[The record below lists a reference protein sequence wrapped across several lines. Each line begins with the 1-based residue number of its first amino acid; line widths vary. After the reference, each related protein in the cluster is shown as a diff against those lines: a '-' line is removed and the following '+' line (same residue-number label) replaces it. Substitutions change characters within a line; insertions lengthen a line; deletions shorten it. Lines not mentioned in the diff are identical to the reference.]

1 MYRSLLASFD
11 TDLHVT
17 LETPSGF
24 DGQPVAPNKRL
35 PSAQQVHGVL
45 KRELVEKKFAGQAV

>member
-1 MYRSLLASFD
+1 M
-11 TDLHVT
+11 T

-35 PSAQQVHGVL
+35 PSAQKVHGVL